1 MPDTYT
7 TNLNLTKPEVGGSDN
22 TWGTKLNSNFDAIDA
37 LFGSGPVLLVSKGG
51 TGASTAAGA
60 RSNLGLGTLATQDT
74 DNVSVGT
81 LTTTGAVGVGT
92 SSPTSTLDVAG
103 SFRASSLTL
112 TNTLSVSG
120 TSSFSGSV
128 SCNTLSVS
136 SQLTVPNTAS
146 IKDSSNRYVFG
157 FGVRVKRT
165 TTYTFSGAV
174 EVTISWEGTDWND
187 DNMWSSSSASN
198 VVLTKAGYYL
208 VTGQF
213 SAYTHSGDSAYTIKL
228 YRGGVLVAA
237 KTVAITTSERV
248 YDVSFLVRETVPSTS
263 YTIAVQASAATT
275 HYITTNTKFAFTC
288 LGTF

>member
-1 MPDTYT
+1 MSDTYT

-22 TWGTKLNSNFDAIDA
+22 TWGTKLNANFDAIDA

-60 RSNLGLGTLATQDT
+60 RSNLGLGTLATQNS

-103 SFRASSLTL
+103 SFKASSLTL

-120 TSSFSGSV
+120 TASFSGTV

-146 IKDSSNRYVFG
+146 IKDSSGRPVFG
-157 FGVRVKRT
+157 FGVCVKRLNSFS
-165 TTYTFSGAV
+165 TYGGN
-174 EVTISWEGTDWND
+174 EVTIPWQGTDWDD
-187 DNMWSSSSASN
+187 DNMWSSNNASN
-198 VVLTKAGYYL
+198 IVLTKAGYY
-208 VTGQF
+208 VVSGQLG
-213 SAYTHSGDSAYTIKL
+213 AYAASGDSTYTIKL
-228 YRGGVLVAA
+228 YRNGVLVAA
-237 KTVAITTSERV
+237 KTVAISTSERI
-248 YDVSFLVRETVPSTS
+248 YDVSFLVRETVASTN
-263 YTIAVQASAATT
+263 YTIAVTPFTVDS
-275 HYITTNTKFAFTC
+275 HYITANTKFTFTC